1 VTPRR
6 DDTWEAHPTLAW
18 WVRVAV
24 LLVPLLVS
32 LVAAVVLVLVLPH
45 PTTLLADLGWWTA
58 VLGGAFLAAQLVER
72 LARRALPLAA
82 LLTLSL
88 VFPDRAPSR
97 LRTARRTSLRELERQ
112 VARLEET
119 GEPSQAAR
127 SLVALVGALGLHDK
141 RTRGHSERV
150 RAYVDLITEEMGLPE
165 HDRLRIRWAAL
176 IHDIGK
182 LTVPGAVLNGGSDL
196 HEDDWHAL
204 RQHPT
209 EGERLAAGLLPWL
222 GEWGQCVPEH
232 HERWDGHGYPLG
244 LAGTEISRGARI
256 VAVADAY
263 EVMTANRSYQ
273 KAISPAAARAEL
285 SRCAGTDFDPAV
297 VRAFL
302 QVSIGRLRGVLGPFA
317 FLPALPFAAAGDR
330 AGDVVKGMTATA
342 AAVAV
347 GLALATPPSAPSPSR
362 TPYQQEAPAV
372 AAPTVRATPAP
383 TPVVTTP
390 PPAPVR
396 RPVLLAVS
404 APLPVASPAPVVTT
418 SPAAVQ
424 TPAPVPAPLL
434 YLAAGGGL
442 VTRLPGAGTVS
453 VQAGGS
459 AAVFASST
467 RTGWVLRGAPL
478 ARLVVDLQTWHGR
491 GNPRSSV
498 TLALQD
504 CGRTCRTLGTGTA
517 YVPQRQG
524 VQTVA
529 VRMASVDAVVA
540 AGHALRVLVS
550 VQGTTGVRDLL
561 VLYGGSAPSTLRLA

>member
-1 VTPRR
+1 MTPRR
-6 DDTWEAHPTLAW
+6 DDSWEAHPTLAW

-24 LLVPLLVS
+24 LLVPLVAS

-45 PTTLLADLGWWTA
+45 PTTPLADLGWWVA

-72 LARRALPLAA
+72 VARRALPLAA

-97 LRTARRTSLRELERQ
+97 LRTARRTSLRELERE
-112 VARLEET
+112 VARLEEA
-119 GEPSQAAR
+119 GEPSEAAQ

-150 RAYVDLITEEMGLPE
+150 RAYVDLITEELGLPE

-182 LTVPGAVLNGGSDL
+182 LTVPGSVLNGGSDL

-222 GEWGQCVPEH
+222 GEWGQCVREH

-244 LAGTEISRGARI
+244 LAGTQISRGARI

-263 EVMTANRSYQ
+263 EVMTANRSYH
-273 KAISPAAARAEL
+273 KAITPAAARAEL
-285 SRCAGTDFDPAV
+285 SRCAGSDFDPAV

-317 FLPALPFAAAGDR
+317 FLPALPFAAAGHR
-330 AGDVVKGMTATA
+330 AGDVVKGMTTTA
-342 AAVAV
+342 AAVTV
-347 GLALATPPSAPSPSR
+347 GLALATSPPAPSPSR

-372 AAPTVRATPAP
+372 AAPTVPATPA
-383 TPVVTTP
+383 PVVTTP

-396 RPVLLAVS
+396 RPVLLSVS
-404 APLPVASPAPVVTT
+404 SALPVVAPAPHGFATPSPLPTPVAVPVLFLTG
-418 SPAAVQ
+418 S
-424 TPAPVPAPLL
+424 
-434 YLAAGGGL
+434 GGL
-442 VTRLPGAGTVS
+442 SARLPGAGSVTVD
-453 VQAGGS
+453 AGGS
-459 AAVFASST
+459 AAVFAGGAGP
-467 RTGWVLRGAPL
+467 GWVLRGTPL

-498 TLALQD
+498 TLVLQD
-504 CGRTCRTLGTGTA
+504 CGATCRTLGTGTA
-517 YVPQRQG
+517 FVPQRRG

-529 VRMASVDAVVA
+529 LRLPPVDTVVA
-540 AGHALRVLVS
+540 AGRVLRVLVS
-550 VQGTTGVRDLL
+550 VQGATGVRDLL
-561 VLYGGSAPSTLRLA
+561 LLYGGSAPSTLRLA